1 MITILY
7 GFLLYFLI
15 ICTSLYSTKR
25 IFIYFSFIVHCT
37 GNNLGERKF
46 NLRLDGVSVHM
57 ANKLKKYSI
66 LLLLIVGLV
75 FLGIGCTGTKNNE
88 GSSAEN
94 VSGAESA
101 SILLKG
107 SDTVLPLAQAE
118 AEEFMAENSGKSITV
133 TGGGSGVGIAAL
145 IDGEVNIAPA
155 SREMTDDEIKSAEAK
170 GINPVETT
178 IAYDGITVIVNPSNS
193 VSNLTFDQLRGI
205 YNGSISNWK
214 EVGGADAQIAVI
226 SRDSSSGTYKDF
238 QKDVLQGDE
247 YRPDALTQPA
257 TGGIVTE
264 VAQNTNAIGYIGFAY
279 IDSSI
284 KALNLDNGNGSV
296 APTEE
301 SILNGSYPLSRS
313 LYFYT
318 NGEPAGLTKEFTDFV
333 LSEKGQSI
341 VSTVGYI
348 PLKK

>member
-1 MITILY
+1 M
-7 GFLLYFLI
+7 
-15 ICTSLYSTKR
+15 KR
-25 IFIYFSFIVHCT
+25 IFIYFSFIVHYT
-37 GNNLGERKF
+37 GNDLDKCKF
-46 NLRLDGVSVHM
+46 YLLLIGVSVHM
-57 ANKLKKYSI
+57 VNTLKKYTVLI
-66 LLLLIVGLV
+66 LLMIGLV

-88 GSSAEN
+88 GPASAEETPA
-94 VSGAESA
+94 GESQ

-118 AEEFMAENSGKSITV
+118 AEEFMNENTGKSITV

-145 IDGEVNIAPA
+145 IDGEVNIASA

-170 GINPVETT
+170 GINPVKTT
-178 IAYDGITVIVNPSNS
+178 IASDGITVIVNPSNP

-214 EVGGADAQIAVI
+214 EVGGTDAQISVI

-264 VAQNTNAIGYIGFAY
+264 VSQNTNAIGYIGFAY
-279 IDSSI
+279 LDSSSV
-284 KALNLDNGNGSV
+284 KALSLDKGNGPV
-296 APTEE
+296 TPTSEA
-301 SILNGSYPLSRS
+301 ILNGSYPLSRS

-318 NGEPAGLTKEFTDFV
+318 NGEPSGLTKEFTDFV